1 MRYKEDQLMYGSFL
15 VGHPVTTPEFDS
27 RQQSVPSHVCIPG
40 VSHVRTWPV
49 KDKKFHT
56 MFACRIS

>member
-15 VGHPVTTPEFDS
+15 VGHPVKTPEFDS

-40 VSHVRTWPV
+40 VLHVRGQLNSYYVCMPN
-49 KDKKFHT
+49 
-56 MFACRIS
+56 